1 VSECSTIGNI
11 NGQLFFFAPTDFRF
25 FNKLKELTHVTGFVV
40 HGHILA
46 KIFAIWYFCCNY

>member
-1 VSECSTIGNI
+1 MDNC
-11 NGQLFFFAPTDFRF
+11 FFFAPTDFRF
-25 FNKLKELTHVTGFVV
+25 LNKLKELTHVTGFVV